1 MPLTNRTIQTKG
13 KPADKAFKLFDAH
26 GLFPLAKP
34 TGRYWRVQYRFGEKR
49 KLLAFGVYPDVGL
62 KEARDKQAEARNL
75 LRHGQDP
82 AEVKRVQKRHA
93 KSNAENSFENIARE
107 WHSKQ
112 GRWTEDHAH
121 RVLSSLEKEVFPRIG
136 DKPLHEITA
145 PAILENVNV
154 DEGSFARAPRS
165 RTSSGWRI
173 FNISD
178 HFF

>member
-1 MPLTNRTIQTKG
+1 LASILTS
-13 KPADKAFKLFDAH
+13 A
-26 GLFPLAKP
+26 
-34 TGRYWRVQYRFGEKR
+34 W
-49 KLLAFGVYPDVGL
+49 
-62 KEARDKQAEARNL
+62 KEARDKQAEARKL

-82 AEVKRVQKRHA
+82 AEVKRAQKRHA

-112 GRWTEDHAH
+112 CRWTEDHAH

-145 PAILENVNV
+145 PAILKNVNV
-154 DEGSFARAPRS
+154 DEGSFARAAALPHVV
-165 RTSSGWRI
+165 GLAH

-178 HFF
+178 YFF